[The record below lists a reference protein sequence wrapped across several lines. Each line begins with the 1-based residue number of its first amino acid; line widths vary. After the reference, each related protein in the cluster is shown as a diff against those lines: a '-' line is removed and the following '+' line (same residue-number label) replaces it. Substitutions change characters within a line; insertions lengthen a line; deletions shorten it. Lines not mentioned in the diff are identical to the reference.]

1 MSDQIFSELDAWLQG
16 VLDRVDPSQI
26 RRLSTRYAQELRRAN
41 VARIT
46 AQQNPDGSA
55 YEPRKPQ
62 LRHRKKKL
70 RQTMF
75 AKLRTAAY
83 LKAEGSPDGAVVRFA
98 REVERIAQVH
108 HYGLRDRVNRR
119 RDLEVAYPQRE
130 LLGLPK
136 DDVDFVE
143 SLVVEHLAARL

>member
-1 MSDQIFSELDAWLQG
+1 MNDPVESRFSALIGALEPAARKALAVAIAKG
-16 VLDRVDPSQI
+16 
-26 RRLSTRYAQELRRAN
+26 LRPRNAK
-41 VARIT
+41 RIA

-55 YEPRKPQ
+55 FEPRKPQ

>member
-1 MSDQIFSELDAWLQG
+1 MT
-16 VLDRVDPSQI
+16 DPVESRFNALI
-26 RRLSTRYAQELRRAN
+26 GALEPAARKALAVAIAKGLRPRNARRIA
-41 VARIT
+41 

-55 YEPRKPQ
+55 FEPRKPQ

-98 REVERIAQVH
+98 REVERIAKVH